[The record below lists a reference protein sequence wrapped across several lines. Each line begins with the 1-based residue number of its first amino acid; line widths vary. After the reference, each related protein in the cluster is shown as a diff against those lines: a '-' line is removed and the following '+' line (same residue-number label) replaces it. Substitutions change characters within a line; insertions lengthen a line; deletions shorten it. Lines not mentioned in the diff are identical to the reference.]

1 MRSFRLF
8 LFFFFLLSFFSF
20 FSFIDGT
27 IRNCPGCNFQGDDFQ
42 GVLSS
47 MFFTLFFFF
56 SLACLPFNDIKYFL
70 ERWFAVGISGFEYET
85 NMMVF
90 RYVLL
95 PEYVKYSNFF
105 LTGHRI
111 YSDKLTG

>member
-42 GVLSS
+42 DVLSS

-56 SLACLPFNDIKYFL
+56 HSLACLSTILNIFWKDGLPL
-70 ERWFAVGISGFEYET
+70 EYRDS
-85 NMMVF
+85 NMK
-90 RYVLL
+90 
-95 PEYVKYSNFF
+95 P
-105 LTGHRI
+105 T
-111 YSDKLTG
+111 